1 MDEANIIAL
10 IGTAVIGTT
19 IVIICVIAAGDTDVK
34 IDIFKNL
41 FK

>member
-1 MDEANIIAL
+1 MDKANLIAL
-10 IGTAVIGTT
+10 IGTT
-19 IVIICVIAAGDTDVK
+19 ILIICVITAGDTDVK